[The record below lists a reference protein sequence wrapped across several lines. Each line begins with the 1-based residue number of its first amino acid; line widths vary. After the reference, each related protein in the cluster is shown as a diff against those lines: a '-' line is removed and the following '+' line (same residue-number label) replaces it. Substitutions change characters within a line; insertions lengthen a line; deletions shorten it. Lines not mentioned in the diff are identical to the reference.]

1 MSEWIDSLKFE
12 LVWCKI
18 EFARFLEKYKKNE
31 GFNISKKEKISMVFM
46 ITNKKTTWKCKI
58 LMEIV
63 GFEFAKIIGG
73 ILLGL
78 LAFDRIPS
86 IL

>member
-1 MSEWIDSLKFE
+1 
-12 LVWCKI
+12 
-18 EFARFLEKYKKNE
+18 
-31 GFNISKKEKISMVFM
+31 M

-58 LMEIV
+58 VMEIV

-78 LAFDRIPS
+78 LVINRIPS

>member
-1 MSEWIDSLKFE
+1 
-12 LVWCKI
+12 
-18 EFARFLEKYKKNE
+18 
-31 GFNISKKEKISMVFM
+31 M

-63 GFEFAKIIGG
+63 GFEFAKMIGG
-73 ILLGL
+73 ILFGL
-78 LAFDRIPS
+78 LTFGRIPS

>member
-1 MSEWIDSLKFE
+1 
-12 LVWCKI
+12 
-18 EFARFLEKYKKNE
+18 
-31 GFNISKKEKISMVFM
+31 M
-46 ITNKKTTWKCKI
+46 ITNKKTTWKCKT

-63 GFEFAKIIGG
+63 GFEFVKIIGG

-78 LAFDRIPS
+78 LAFGRIPN